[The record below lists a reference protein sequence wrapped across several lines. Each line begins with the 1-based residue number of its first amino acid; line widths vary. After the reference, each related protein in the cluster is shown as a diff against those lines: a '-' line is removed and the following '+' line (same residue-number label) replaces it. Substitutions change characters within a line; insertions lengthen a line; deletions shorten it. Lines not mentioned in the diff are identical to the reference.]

1 MTDAV
6 IFQLL
11 GLLYLAVGIGI
22 LVNQNF
28 YRKLLED
35 FTQNLSASYLGGAA
49 ALVIGYLIVVY
60 HNVWEM
66 NWPVIITIAGW
77 LALIKGLLILI
88 SPSLAFDMAK
98 GLKRN
103 KTYLYASAAFLAI
116 FGAILMY
123 LGFAVV

>member
-11 GLLYLAVGIGI
+11 GLIYLAVGIGI
-22 LVNQNF
+22 LVNQEF
-28 YRKLLED
+28 YRKLLDD
-35 FTQNLSASYLGGAA
+35 FTQNLSASYLGGVA
-49 ALVIGYLIVVY
+49 ALVIGYLLVFY

-66 NWPVIITIAGW
+66 NWSVIITIAGW

-98 GLKRN
+98 ALKRN
-103 KTYLYASAAFLAI
+103 KTYLYTSAVFLVI

-123 LGFAVV
+123 LGFLA